1 MNKIKT
7 SIVAAVI
14 AMVGLSSPAFAG
26 GAQLDN
32 KSLTDV
38 LVQKGILTKADAKA
52 IKHNNDGKLKLGAK
66 FFLNA
71 TRTDKTVKTAVP
83 VTSNNTKST
92 GLNVDRAYLTA
103 KYYFNND
110 WLMRITT
117 DTNAESNVK
126 GNNIFLKY
134 AYVEGKLL
142 GKAAVLRFGQS
153 HTPWIDYQQHQ
164 NKHRFVFKTFVDTW
178 KFDDSSDLGIGLKG
192 KVLGGKL
199 GYWVTETNG
208 QGYGKGNIG
217 TNGNNALDFNSR
229 VSLYPIKH
237 LSLDFQFRDGFR
249 GSKKFVNNVS
259 TSGIKSTL
267 FQGQIA
273 YTPHGYGV
281 GIGYVNSKDSAKGAD
296 GLSVNHGSSYALSTA
311 AGSVKD
317 LKSDG
322 FYVWGRK
329 SLGGGFGVF
338 GTYEYLKNKRQKV
351 LLATEADEK
360 ITRFVLGAQ
369 YSPVKHVTFAA
380 VIDQESFKNT
390 AGVVNNN
397 TDQTKAGIYSQIKF

>member
-14 AMVGLSSPAFAG
+14 AMLGISSPAFAG

-71 TRTDKTVKTAVP
+71 TRTEKDVKTATP
-83 VTSNNTKST
+83 VTSNKTRTT

-110 WLMRITT
+110 WMMRITT
-117 DTNAESNVK
+117 DTNREPTVK

-153 HTPWIDYQQHQ
+153 HTPWIDYQQGQ

-192 KVLGGKL
+192 KLAGGKL
-199 GYWVTETNG
+199 AYWVTETNG

-217 TNGNNALDFNSR
+217 TNGNNALDLNSR
-229 VSLYPIKH
+229 ISLYPMKH
-237 LSLDFQFRDGFR
+237 LSLDLQFRDGYR
-249 GSKKFVNNVS
+249 GSKTYVNN
-259 TSGIKSTL
+259 TATAGIKSTL
-267 FQGQIA
+267 FQAQVA
-273 YTPHGYGV
+273 YTTHAYGA
-281 GIGYVNSKDSAKGAD
+281 GIGYVNNKDSAKDAS
-296 GLSVNHGSSYALSTA
+296 GLSVKHGSSYTLTTA
-311 AGSVKD
+311 AGGVKD
-317 LKSDG
+317 LKSTG
-322 FYVWGRK
+322 LYLWGR
-329 SLGGGFGVF
+329 SNLGNGFGAF
-338 GTYEYLKNKRQKV
+338 GTYERLTNKRQKV

-360 ITRFVLGAQ
+360 ISRFVLGLE

-380 VIDQESFKNT
+380 VIDKESFKNT
-390 AGVVNNN
+390 AGVVNDK
-397 TDQTKAGIYSQIKF
+397 TTQTKAGIYSQIKF